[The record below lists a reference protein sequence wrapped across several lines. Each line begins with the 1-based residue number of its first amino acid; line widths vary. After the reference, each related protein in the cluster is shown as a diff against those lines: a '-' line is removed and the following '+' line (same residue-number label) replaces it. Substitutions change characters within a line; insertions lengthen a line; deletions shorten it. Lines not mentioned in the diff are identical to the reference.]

1 MADPRFFD
9 RQGPFALRDILA
21 RTELAGIPDV
31 ALDRQFTDVGA
42 LESAEPESVSF
53 LDNPKYLSA
62 FKDTRAGACFVDP
75 THVDHCPRDTLPII
89 TATPYLAFAQ
99 TAALFYPGD
108 ANIDVDVDVEGPNVH
123 STAKLGKKVTVGPS
137 ATIGAHAE
145 IGEGTT
151 VAGNVHIGR
160 GVVIGKNCILHH
172 SATVTHALIGDRV
185 DVGVGVRIGQRGFGF
200 ALNPPGYIAVP
211 QLGRV
216 VIGNDVN
223 IGANTTIDRGA
234 GPDTRIGDH
243 CQIDNLVQIAH
254 NVVLGQ
260 GCVLASQVGISGSTK
275 VGDYVVMAGQVGLA
289 GHLNIADGVTLAG
302 KTGVTRDL
310 TNPGTYG
317 GFPAVPV
324 REWRI
329 KVATLN
335 RLARKR
341 DRNDG

>member
-21 RTELAGIPDV
+21 NTNLEGGPEAV
-31 ALDRQFTDVGA
+31 LDRQFADVGP
-42 LESAEPESVSF
+42 LDSAEPEFVSF
-53 LDNPKYLSA
+53 LDNPKYLNEFRA
-62 FKDTRAGACFVDP
+62 TRAGACFVDP
-75 THVDHCPRDTLPII
+75 AHVDQCPDDTVPII
-89 TATPYLAFAQ
+89 TPTPYLAFAQ
-99 TAALFYPGD
+99 AAALFYPGE
-108 ANIDVDVDVEGPNVH
+108 ANTDVATDGPDVNP
-123 STAKLGKKVTVGPS
+123 TAKLGEKVTLGPG

-151 VAGNVHIGR
+151 VGANVHIGR
-160 GVVIGKNCILHH
+160 GVIIGESCILHH
-172 SATVTHALIGDRV
+172 SATVTHALISDRV
-185 DVGVGVRIGQRGFGF
+185 NVGAGVRIGLRGFGF
-200 ALNPPGYIAVP
+200 APNPPGYIAVP

-260 GCVLASQVGISGSTK
+260 GCVLAAQVGISGSTK
-275 VGDYVVMAGQVGLA
+275 VGNYVVMAGQVGVA

-310 TNPGTYG
+310 TKPGTYG

-329 KVATLN
+329 KVATLS

>member
-9 RQGPFALRDILA
+9 RQGPFSLRDILA
-21 RTELAGIPDV
+21 RAELEGVPDA
-31 ALDRQFTDVGA
+31 ALDRQFGDVGP
-42 LESAEPESVSF
+42 LESAGPESVSF
-53 LDNPKYLSA
+53 LDNPKYLNA
-62 FKDTRAGACFVDP
+62 FKETRAGACFVDASL
-75 THVDHCPRDTLPII
+75 VEQCPHDTLPII
-89 TATPYLAFAQ
+89 TAAPYLSFARV
-99 TAALFYPGD
+99 AAQFFPGE
-108 ANIDVDVDVEGPNVH
+108 ANIDVDAESLAVH
-123 STAKLGKKVTVGPS
+123 PTAKLGKSVILGPG

-151 VAGNVHIGR
+151 VAGNVQIGR
-160 GVVIGKNCILHH
+160 GVVIGKNCNIHH

-185 DVGVGVRIGQRGFGF
+185 DIGVGVRVGQRGFGF
-200 ALNPPGYIAVP
+200 APNPPEYIAVP

-216 VIGNDVN
+216 VIGNDVA

-260 GCVLASQVGISGSTK
+260 GCVLAAQVGISGSTK
-275 VGDYVVMAGQVGLA
+275 VGNYVVMAGQVGVA

-310 TNPGTYG
+310 TIPGTYG

-324 REWRI
+324 RDWRI
-329 KVATLN
+329 KVATLS